1 MLRCIDSKLTNQNA
15 LFQWPIRFEIEHY
28 ECFNL
33 SIAHITVWPLFPAV
47 IANLTACD
55 SEMSHPDKILTQIRT
70 RILSWQKNSQSLY
83 IYGVQS
89 KINGEIFL
97 ETLSE
102 CCDLSQASFR
112 NSYFLL
118 ASDRILWKVK
128 LITFWKQIK
137 VMVSGILFGTNNGEA
152 NSISDWNV
160 TSLDSNWSYTGN

>member
-15 LFQWPIRFEIEHY
+15 PFQWPIRFEIEHS

-55 SEMSHPDKILTQIRT
+55 SEMSHPDKILTQIWT
-70 RILSWQKNSQSLY
+70 RILSWQENSQSLY
-83 IYGVQS
+83 IDGVEN
-89 KINGEIFL
+89 KINGVFFL

-112 NSYFLL
+112 KTQFWL
-118 ASDRILWKVK
+118 AS
-128 LITFWKQIK
+128 QISTIFK
-137 VMVSGILFGTNNGEA
+137 KWGF
-152 NSISDWNV
+152 
-160 TSLDSNWSYTGN
+160 